1 MRKPPPKI
9 IPCKDCLCFPVC
21 MSEFITIRNSGHSP
35 TPIENFI
42 TKKKFISYVW
52 NKCALAKDY
61 IDRYKPVSPTN
72 SASDHGSWRLYE
84 YFKYYK

>member
-9 IPCKDCLCFPVC
+9 IPCKNCLCFPVC
-21 MSEFITIRNSGHSP
+21 MSEFITIRNSRRALLSDNY
-35 TPIENFI
+35 IC
-42 TKKKFISYVW
+42 KSKFISYVW

-61 IDRYKPVSPTN
+61 ISRYKPAFPTN
-72 SASDHGSWRLYE
+72 AASEHGSWRLYE